1 MESTNSTPYYL
12 FTTDENIFILVSSS
26 DCALPGS
33 RYCDTLTFECTVVG
47 GFGTVWRGLAFDC
60 ENSNNEITLLHS
72 RFMNGTIGTCN
83 NDSIIGW
90 SIGDENGT
98 CFTSQLSVMITPDTI
113 GKTIECF
120 HNDYEHVNTTTVV
133 GSFTI
138 SPVIITGTYTT
149 ICMPTSKRSY
159 TKYPVLSSNVLLP

>member
-1 MESTNSTPYYL
+1 MFLSIAI
-12 FTTDENIFILVSSS
+12 TDENMFRQVSSS
-26 DCALPGS
+26 DCASPGL

-72 RFMNGTIGTCN
+72 RFVNGTIGTCN
-83 NDSIIGW
+83 NDSIIGR

-98 CFTSQLSVMITPDTI
+98 CFTSQLSVTITPDII
-113 GKTIECF
+113 GNTIECI
-120 HNDYEHVNTTTVV
+120 HDDYEHVNTTVV

-138 SPVIITGTYTT
+138 SPIIITGAYAT
-149 ICMPTSKRSY
+149 ICMPVQKILY
-159 TKYPVLSSNVLLP
+159 

>member
-26 DCALPGS
+26 DCALPAL

-47 GFGTVWRGLAFDC
+47 GLGTVWRGSAFDC

-72 RFMNGTIGTCN
+72 RFVNGTIGTCN
-83 NDSIIGW
+83 NDSIIGQ
-90 SIGDENGT
+90 SIGVENGT
-98 CFTSQLSVMITPDTI
+98 CFISQLSVMITPDII
-113 GKTIECF
+113 GKTIECI
-120 HNDYEHVNTTTVV
+120 HDDYVNTTVV

-138 SPVIITGTYTT
+138 SPIIITGTYAT
-149 ICMPTSKRSY
+149 ICMPVQKILY
-159 TKYPVLSSNVLLP
+159 